1 MTFQNQLLEG
11 KTAFVTGGLSGIGA
25 AIANALAHLG
35 AHTVAAGLPLPERA
49 PDTLDREIPRVTLD
63 VRSAEAVSAAVNA
76 FERLDIVVNCAGVIS
91 RVEEHRLDVFERV
104 MDINLNGTMRV
115 CAAARDL
122 LKASAGCI
130 VNTASMLSFFGGGLV
145 PAYSASKG
153 AVAQLTKSLAIAYA
167 ADGIR
172 VNAVAPGWIATPLT
186 QALQDDAGR
195 SQAILE
201 RTPLRRWGTPEEVA
215 QVAVFLCTPAASFMT
230 GAIVPVDGGY
240 LVA

>member
-11 KTAFVTGGLSGIGA
+11 KTALVTGGLSGIGA
-25 AIANALAHLG
+25 AIANTLAQLG
-35 AHTVAAGLPLPERA
+35 AHTVAAGLPPPEGT
-49 PDTLDREIPRVTLD
+49 PDTLNREIARVTLD
-63 VRSAEAVSAAVNA
+63 VRSGNAVTAAVNA

-115 CAAARDL
+115 CAAARDS

-167 ADGIR
+167 VDGIR

-186 QALQDDAGR
+186 QALQDDDGR
-195 SQAILE
+195 SLAILE
-201 RTPLRRWGTPEEVA
+201 RTPLRRWGTPQEVA
-215 QVAVFLCTPAASFMT
+215 QVAVFLCSPAASFMT

>member
-11 KTAFVTGGLSGIGA
+11 KTALVTGGLSGIGA
-25 AIANALAHLG
+25 AIANALAQLG

-49 PDTLDREIPRVTLD
+49 ADTLDREIPRVTLD

-76 FERLDIVVNCAGVIS
+76 LERLDIVVNCAGVIS

-115 CAAARDL
+115 CAAGRDL

>member
-25 AIANALAHLG
+25 AIANTLAQLG
-35 AHTVAAGLPLPERA
+35 AHTVAAGLPLPEGA
-49 PDTLDREIPRVTLD
+49 PDTLNREIPRLTLD
-63 VRSAEAVSAAVNA
+63 VRSGDDVITAVNA

-115 CAAARDL
+115 CAAAREL

-153 AVAQLTKSLAIAYA
+153 AVVQLTKSLALAYA

-172 VNAVAPGWIATPLT
+172 VNAIAPGWIATPLT
-186 QALQDDAGR
+186 QALQDDDGR

-201 RTPLRRWGTPEEVA
+201 RTPMRRWGTPEEVA